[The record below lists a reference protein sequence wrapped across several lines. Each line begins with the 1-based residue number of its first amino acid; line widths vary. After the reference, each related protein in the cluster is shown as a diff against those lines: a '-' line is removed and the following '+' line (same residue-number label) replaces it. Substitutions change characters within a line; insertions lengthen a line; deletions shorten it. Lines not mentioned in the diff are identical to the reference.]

1 MTNQYTIF
9 DLGGGLYDTSAVSNI
24 REKQFNNE
32 KEAIKY
38 AETILK
44 NTGIIN
50 PVITVYKTLINHL
63 NSFRKHINKIGG
75 YDEDLCTKI
84 GFSWGE
90 IEEDFPQLNTDRF
103 ENYLDNEKESY

>member
-50 PVITVYKTLINHL
+50 PVITVYKTLI
-63 NSFRKHINKIGG
+63 
-75 YDEDLCTKI
+75 
-84 GFSWGE
+84 
-90 IEEDFPQLNTDRF
+90 
-103 ENYLDNEKESY
+103 